1 MKLHKLITTTSL
13 AMIVSCLAAQ
23 SNSTLHK
30 IYIEHKNIGP
40 SINRAMQIS
49 ATFIGAPYSEFLL
62 GDGPNSNLSPKP
74 IYRLDKFDCITY
86 VETVLALTYTTNPQ
100 DFSYKYKDI
109 KYKEGKYDFFHR
121 NHFTNIDWNKNAQT
135 KGYLTDI
142 TTSILSR
149 SSRPLAT
156 TATTLIDIPSWYNK
170 LSNNANLWHK
180 YTGVTLTNE
189 ARQQLITHA
198 NNARPIT
205 STIKYIPAKLLL
217 NSSGKLNY
225 QALKALPKITVVEI
239 VRTNWGIKKH
249 IGTNLDVSHIGFLIN
264 DGKTIKLRHA
274 SETHGKV
281 VEVSLSK
288 YLAIQSK
295 QQSFAG
301 LNIQKI
307 NVN

>member
-1 MKLHKLITTTSL
+1 MKLYKFITTTSL
-13 AMIVSCLAAQ
+13 AMMISCLEAQ
-23 SNSTLHK
+23 SNPSLHK
-30 IYIEHKNIGP
+30 IYTKHKNTAP

-86 VETVLALTYTTNPQ
+86 VETVLALTYTTAPH
-100 DFSYKYKDI
+100 DFNYKYKDI

-142 TTSILSR
+142 TTSIVSR
-149 SSRPLAT
+149 NSRPLAI
-156 TATTLIDIPSWYNK
+156 TAATLIDIPSWYNK
-170 LSNNANLWHK
+170 LGKDANLWHK
-180 YTGVTLTNE
+180 YTGVALTNE
-189 ARQQLITHA
+189 ARQQLIAHA
-198 NNARPIT
+198 NNAKPVT
-205 STIKYIPAKLLL
+205 STIKYIPTKQLL

-225 QALKALPKITVVEI
+225 DILKTLPKITVVEI
-239 VRTNWGIKKH
+239 VRTNWDIKKH
-249 IGTNLDVSHIGFLIN
+249 IGTNLDISHIGFLIN

-307 NVN
+307 NLN